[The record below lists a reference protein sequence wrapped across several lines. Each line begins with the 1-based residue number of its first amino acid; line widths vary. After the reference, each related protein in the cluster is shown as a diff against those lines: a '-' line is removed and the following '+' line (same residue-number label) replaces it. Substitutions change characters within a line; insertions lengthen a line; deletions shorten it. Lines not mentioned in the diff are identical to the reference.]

1 MSGGGAGLYRCGGAS
16 DSMNLDVIMAL
27 MSAVTSES
35 VPTVKAIILL
45 SSLSRLLSL
54 IAFNN
59 DYCL

>member
-1 MSGGGAGLYRCGGAS
+1 MSGGGGGLYRRGGAS
-16 DSMNLDVIMAL
+16 DSTNLDVIMAL

-35 VPTVKAIILL
+35 VPTVKAMILL